1 MDVEEYENCFGFE
14 FKVIMDG
21 SDKERLIKG
30 ENGDGGN
37 GEDDDGVDDDEVML
51 GDKIVVDVNDAAGVG
66 T

>member
-1 MDVEEYENCFGFE
+1 
-14 FKVIMDG
+14 MDG